1 MGSNRHVGLVT
12 THTNTSVMPPS
23 TYSNDSLNQE
33 KKAAQ
38 RTSIT
43 LFYACVTAFGAA
55 VLWLISFSSPY
66 WLASWEDTRTDQ
78 RFLNMGLWTFCF
90 DKFRFP
96 RNQYDR
102 MYHGCHPIWGYE
114 YREIREWM
122 APWWLMLIQF
132 FSALAFLLMNIALIV
147 DVALYLRWPMEYV
160 LRFEFNLVLFDFV
173 LKTVVTCLIF
183 FCLAMFGGWCWDR
196 EWLLYPNYNYPSWS
210 YGVAVFAMIA
220 NGVAAFFT
228 YMEAMEA
235 KERKEKN
242 QNLLMMMYPTAGF
255 GGGLQGSLST
265 YHGSQFI

>member
-1 MGSNRHVGLVT
+1 
-12 THTNTSVMPPS
+12 MPGS
-23 TYSNDSLNQE
+23 TYSQDTIGEE

-38 RTSIT
+38 KTSIT
-43 LFYACVTAFGAA
+43 LFYAVTTSFVAG

-90 DKFRFP
+90 DKFRYPLDQHARLF
-96 RNQYDR
+96 D
-102 MYHGCHPIWGYE
+102 GCHAIWGFYF
-114 YREIREWM
+114 REVREWM

-132 FSALAFLLMNIALIV
+132 ISIISFLITNVSLLL
-147 DVALYLRWPMEYV
+147 DVALYLRTPMELV
-160 LRFEFNLVLFDFV
+160 LRFEYNIVLVNFV
-173 LKTVVTCLIF
+173 MKSIVTVFIF
-183 FCLAMFGGWCWDR
+183 FCVALFGGMCWDR

-210 YGVAVFAMIA
+210 YALAVFAMIFM
-220 NGVAAFFT
+220 GVAAFFT

-242 QNLLMMMYPTAGF
+242 QNLLMMMYPSAGF
-255 GGGLQGSLST
+255 GTGSLST

>member
-1 MGSNRHVGLVT
+1 MGSNRHVRLVKT
-12 THTNTSVMPPS
+12 EITKRSDLIMPHS
-23 TYSNDSLNQE
+23 TYSNDSITEE
-33 KKAAQ
+33 KKEAQ
-38 RTSIT
+38 KTSIT

-55 VLWLISFSSPY
+55 VL

-220 NGVAAFFT
+220 NGVATFFT

-235 KERKEKN
+235 KERKQRN
-242 QNLLMMMYPTAGF
+242 QNLL
-255 GGGLQGSLST
+255 
-265 YHGSQFI
+265 

>member
-1 MGSNRHVGLVT
+1 
-12 THTNTSVMPPS
+12 MPGS
-23 TYSNDSLNQE
+23 TYSQDTVGEE
-33 KKAAQ
+33 KKQAQ
-38 RTSIT
+38 KTSIT
-43 LFYACVTAFGAA
+43 LFYAVVSSFAAA
-55 VLWLISFSSPY
+55 VLWLLSFSSPC

-132 FSALAFLLMNIALIV
+132 ISAPAFLLMNIALVI
-147 DVALYLRWPMEYV
+147 DVALYLRIPMEHV
-160 LRFEFNLVLFDFV
+160 LRFEYNLVLINFV
-173 LKTVVTCLIF
+173 MKTVVTVMIF
-183 FCLAMFGGWCWDR
+183 FCVAMFGGMCWDR

-210 YGVAVFAMIA
+210 YGVAVFAMII
-220 NGVAAFFT
+220 NGVAAFFMW
-228 YMEAMEA
+228 MEAVEA
-235 KERKEKN
+235 KERKERN
-242 QNLLMMMYPTAGF
+242 QNLLMMMYPSAGF
-255 GGGLQGSLST
+255 GTGTMSS